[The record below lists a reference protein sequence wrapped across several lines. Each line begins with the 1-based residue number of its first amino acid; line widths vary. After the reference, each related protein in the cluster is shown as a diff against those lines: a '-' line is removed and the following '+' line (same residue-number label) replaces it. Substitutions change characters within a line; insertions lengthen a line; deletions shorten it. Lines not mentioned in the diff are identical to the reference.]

1 MIWNACLRVH
11 VVCAQ
16 QLGEQSCEARASERA
31 DYAVTL
37 SAGAI
42 PGREATGGNGSGQS
56 SSLSFSSAHF
66 GGGRRVI
73 ASK

>member
-42 PGREATGGNGSGQS
+42 PGREATGGNGSGQT
-56 SSLSFSSAHF
+56 
-66 GGGRRVI
+66 I
-73 ASK
+73 AMPKQTTKLRKDKT